1 VGTVEAFLA
10 GCPAAPATAARRVA
24 AIGWHHRHSLTGPP
38 VAGIPDRRALRAS
51 LGRPPPTPTRPPP
64 DPEALAAA
72 VRALP
77 TTGWTGGFFGRRD
90 AAMLTLAA
98 SPLPWTALAGLR
110 TGDLSVA
117 EGVLHLPGGHRLP
130 AEPDPASCPPRVWLR
145 WARALGLAR
154 REGSIRVLRA
164 ALDRAAAL
172 SSASPHRCRTP
183 PGLDWGGDAGGEAVF
198 TPIDQ
203 HGYPTLDRAL
213 APTSLARLAAR
224 HLDGRPPPRRIMAPT
239 PRPAGRARRADAGR
253 PGVGPGSSPTLGVR
267 PTGPTSRSPRWI
279 RESWWRGV
287 RRRARTA
294 RGHGRVGDRLLR
306 LGRARP
312 AARPRSCADPVAAR
326 AGAARGPAGRHPRPR
341 RLRRGPPGPPTRS
354 TTGGAGSAGHPVA
367 PGSRPRPA
375 ANRAGPA
382 ARPPPAG

>member
-24 AIGWHHRHSLTGPP
+24 AIGWHHRHCPAGHP
-38 VAGIPDRRALRAS
+38 VAGPPDRRALRAS
-51 LGRPPPTPTRPPP
+51 LGRPP

-98 SPLPWTALAGLR
+98 SPLGWTALAGLR

-117 EGVLHLPGGHRLP
+117 AGVLHLPGGYRLP
-130 AEPDPASCPPRVWLR
+130 AGPDPASCPPCVWLR

-154 REGSIRVLRA
+154 REVSIRVLRA

-172 SSASPHRCRTP
+172 TSTSPHRCRIP
-183 PGLDWGGDAGGEAVF
+183 PVLDRGDDGGDVPGDPVF
-198 TPIDQ
+198 VPIDQ

-224 HLDGRPPPRRIMAPT
+224 HLDGRPPPRRTMAPV
-239 PRPAGRARRADAGR
+239 PRPAESESPALSAPPPPAPPSAATLQAVHRHALAQRRDDLRQLDA
-253 PGVGPGSSPTLGVR
+253 L
-267 PTGPTSRSPRWI
+267 
-279 RESWWRGV
+279 
-287 RRRARTA
+287 
-294 RGHGRVGDRLLR
+294 DRLLADLER
-306 LGRARP
+306 QADRANQQITGL
-312 AARPRSCADPVAAR
+312 DP
-326 AGAARGPAGRHPRPR
+326 
-341 RLRRGPPGPPTRS
+341 
-354 TTGGAGSAGHPVA
+354 
-367 PGSRPRPA
+367 
-375 ANRAGPA
+375 
-382 ARPPPAG
+382 